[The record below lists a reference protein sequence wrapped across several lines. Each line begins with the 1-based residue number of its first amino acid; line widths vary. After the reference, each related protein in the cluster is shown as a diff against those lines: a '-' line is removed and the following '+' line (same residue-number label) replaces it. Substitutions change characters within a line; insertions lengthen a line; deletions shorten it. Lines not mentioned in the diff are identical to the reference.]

1 MDIRFRYAGVLDE
14 AQMRGLWGLS
24 DVYGIRK
31 LRLDESSAIAIEY
44 DATRMDA
51 ARVEALVRG
60 CGIAPLPD
68 PVSA

>member
-1 MDIRFRYAGVLDE
+1 MTTMDISFRYAGGLDE
-14 AQMRGLWGLS
+14 AKLRALARLS

-31 LRLDESSAIAIEY
+31 LRIAEDERRLAIEY

-60 CGIAPLPD
+60 CGVATME
-68 PVSA
+68 